1 MFGRG
6 DRHLRVTTKTIAG
19 LIFLGLLLVTVAKN
33 KSAAAMGSTVV
44 IVNGSV
50 GSYTDQFS
58 RGINSAFNSK
68 LGNLLTLIK
77 ISEEPTVFTKKK
89 MSKYNAKEISRLIN
103 KDFAPAG
110 GRKFKSV
117 ITKQSDKFRKANFL
131 VLILETRDED
141 IPDNFFPLL
150 RRWLY
155 HEAKRVSV
163 VLIDNGPAHKSQT
176 VSNKF
181 NNVAGGTQGSSAP
194 RFLLLKP
201 PSPSLRGGAPAT
213 AAVNAAVCWAL
224 PAKLRPMFDC
234 GQGRKVYR
242 LGVAIDRGIGMSQG
256 RRRALTRRFSPTIAP
271 SGIPVTLHT
280 ELTPAKDALKIMNKS
295 GSGTFDFLFHV
306 KRSNRGAVYHRP
318 TIRDLSDRASEIIS
332 PPKLI
337 NGYEDL
343 ARWIETE
350 IVSNIRRRI
359 GRSIAP
365 KLEERVLKL
374 IDSKGISVPDNTMI
388 EVESHFG
395 GPGWARNPE
404 QKSFDGLVRLL
415 LPRDALYHRLT
426 IKDNQTRHVALLT
439 QENISKLSKGRVSLE
454 NILFRKVTLTP
465 VESQTRQMKENGI
478 KYFVYDDLENQV
490 ISKRAKTPLGIS
502 LLNKRYVWFAVP
514 GDPDYTAAVGL
525 LEPGGVQS
533 EVSVKFEF
541 DPLAKRKGR
550 ANMRKFFT
558 RRRLNAAGKEALD
571 LSANFLVAL
580 IEHTSDE
587 FRRFKRVT
595 GISRAWWAQVIEEVS
610 KPGSYQRLERAMR
623 RARFG
628 SAGEPLRVS
637 VKRFRAVSRAMA
649 LKKTGVVL
657 RRDKEQ
663 LRFWVNAAKRPL
675 AGKTLI
681 SKAFAHH
688 ILNN

>member
-1 MFGRG
+1 M
-6 DRHLRVTTKTIAG
+6 TTKTIAG
-19 LIFLGLLLVTVAKN
+19 LIFLGLLLGTVTKN
-33 KSAAAMGSTVV
+33 KGAAAMGSTVV

-58 RGINSAFNSK
+58 RGMHSAFNSQ

-89 MSKYNAKEISRLIN
+89 MSKYNAKEISRIIN
-103 KDFAPAG
+103 KDFAAAG
-110 GRKFKSV
+110 GRRFKSV

-131 VLILETRDED
+131 VLILEIKNKG

-155 HEAKRVSV
+155 HEEKRVSV
-163 VLIDNGPAHKSQT
+163 VLIDTGRAQKSRT
-176 VSNKF
+176 VTNKF
-181 NNVAGGTQGSSAP
+181 NNVAGGAQGSSAP

-201 PSPSLRGGAPAT
+201 PSPSLRGGAPAK
-213 AAVNAAVCWAL
+213 ASVNAAVCWAF

-234 GQGRKVYR
+234 GQGRKIYS
-242 LGVAIDRGIGMSQG
+242 LGVAIDRGIGMSNA

-280 ELTPAKDALKIMNKS
+280 ELTPATEALKTMNKS

-318 TIRDLSDRASEIIS
+318 TIRDLSDRTRGIIS

-350 IVSNIRRRI
+350 IVSNVRRRI

-374 IDSKGISVPDNTMI
+374 MDAKGIPVPDNTII
-388 EVESHFG
+388 EVDSHFG

-404 QKSFDGLVRLL
+404 QKSSDGLVRLL
-415 LPRDALYHRLT
+415 LPRGALYHRLM
-426 IKDNQTRHVALLT
+426 IKDNRKRHVALLT
-439 QENISKLSKGRVSLE
+439 HETIPKLTKGGVTLENIS
-454 NILFRKVTLTP
+454 FREVTLTR
-465 VESQTRQMKENGI
+465 VESQTRQMKGTGV
-478 KYFVYDDLENQV
+478 KYFVYDDLEKQ
-490 ISKRAKTPLGIS
+490 IFSKHTKKALVIS
-502 LLNKRYVWFAVP
+502 LLKKRYLWFAVP
-514 GDPDYTAAVGL
+514 DDPDYKAAVGL
-525 LEPGGVQS
+525 LESDGVQS
-533 EVSVKFEF
+533 EVLTEFEL
-541 DPLAKRKGR
+541 DPLTKRKSR
-550 ANMRKFFT
+550 ANMRRFFT
-558 RRRLNAAGKEALD
+558 RGRLNAAGKESLA

-580 IEHTSDE
+580 IEHTSNE
-587 FRRFKRVT
+587 FRRFKRIT
-595 GISRAWWAQVIEEVS
+595 KDSRAWWKQVVQEMIL
-610 KPGSYQRLERAMR
+610 PGMYRRLERTMQ

-628 SAGEPLRVS
+628 STGEPLPAA
-637 VKRFRAVSRAMA
+637 VKRFRTFSRVMQFGN
-649 LKKTGVVL
+649 TGVVSS
-657 RRDKEQ
+657 RDKEN

-681 SKAFAHH
+681 SKAFGQH
-688 ILNN
+688 ILNK